1 MLTGLTGRRTINR
14 RVSFANMIASQGR
27 LAPLLLLVA
36 TLAVLAW
43 SGIGPRDRVTWVL
56 ETFPVMLAVPLLVAT
71 HRRFPL
77 TTLTYVLIFVHAV
90 ILCVGGHYTYAEVP
104 AFNWLRDEFHLSRN
118 HFDRVGHFAQG
129 FVPAVIARE
138 ILLRTSPLRRGK
150 WLFFLVVCVCGTVSA
165 FYELIEWWA
174 AVLSGDNATAFL
186 ATQGDQW
193 DTQKDMGL
201 ALIGAIL
208 AQLLLSRWHD
218 GQMRMLD
225 GATTTT

>member
-1 MLTGLTGRRTINR
+1 MSGTDEPYTIAPMPTGRNR
-14 RVSFANMIASQGR
+14 VT
-27 LAPLLLLVA
+27 PLVLPLG
-36 TLAVLAW
+36 TLGVLAW

-71 HRRFPL
+71 YRRFPL
-77 TTLTYVLIFVHAV
+77 TTLSYTLIFLHSV

-129 FVPAVIARE
+129 FVPAIIARE
-138 ILLRTSPLRRGK
+138 ILLRTSPLVRGK
-150 WLFFLVVCVCGTVSA
+150 WLFFLVVCVCGTISA

-174 AVLSGDNATAFL
+174 AALSGDNATAFL

-201 ALIGAIL
+201 ALIGAVL
-208 AQLLLSRWHD
+208 AQMLLGRLHD
-218 GQMRMLD
+218 RQLMTLPTRS
-225 GATTTT
+225 AEQ

>member
-1 MLTGLTGRRTINR
+1 
-14 RVSFANMIASQGR
+14 MIDSPRR

-56 ETFPVMLAVPLLVAT
+56 ETFPVMLAVPLLVVT

-77 TTLTYVLIFVHAV
+77 TTLAYVLIFVHAV

-129 FVPAVIARE
+129 FVPAIIARE

-208 AQLLLSRWHD
+208 AQVLLSRLHD
-218 GQMRMLD
+218 RQLAGLAPSPAGRGL
-225 GATTTT
+225 G